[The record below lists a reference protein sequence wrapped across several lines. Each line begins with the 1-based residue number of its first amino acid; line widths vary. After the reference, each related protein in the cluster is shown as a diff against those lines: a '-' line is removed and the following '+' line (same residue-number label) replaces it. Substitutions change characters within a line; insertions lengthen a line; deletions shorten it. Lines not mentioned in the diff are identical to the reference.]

1 MASMKPNTTRRSPR
15 DGKAPMADISRRTER
30 LERLEEMPTPRLDR
44 LVRSGVLSDVLQLQA
59 AALLARR
66 KDRR

>member
-1 MASMKPNTTRRSPR
+1 MPQPNVTRRPSR
-15 DGKAPMADISRRTER
+15 ATKAPMAGINRRIEK
-30 LERLEEMPTPRLDR
+30 LERLEELPTPRLDR

-59 AALLARR
+59 EALLARR

>member
-1 MASMKPNTTRRSPR
+1 MNPNTTRRP
-15 DGKAPMADISRRTER
+15 SRAKPDRR
-30 LERLEEMPTPRLDR
+30 LERLEELPTPWLDR

-59 AALLARR
+59 EALLARR